1 MSSPKPLRRDR
12 SKELDRLANRIGE
25 MVKAGLDPIMVDDLY
40 TRMAK
45 DWDRA
50 PQDKADRLELLQN
63 RAIDDIVERV
73 DEPDRVIQAYDVL
86 WKRIRNHN
94 DPWPD
99 PPVELRKSRGSGN
112 FVASFAAG
120 YYISKMAKMF
130 IADVFRFLNPN
141 RGYRR

>member
-1 MSSPKPLRRDR
+1 MSKPLRRDR
-12 SKELDRLANRIGE
+12 SKELDRLAHRIGE
-25 MVKAGLDPIMVDDLY
+25 MVKAGLDPVMVDDLY
-40 TRMAK
+40 TRLAK

-63 RAIDDIVERV
+63 HAIDDIVERV
-73 DEPDRVIQAYDVL
+73 DEPDHVIQAYDTL